1 MIIIKAPRLNE
12 ELELVPIS
20 ADNEKRYVNYFG
32 GVQAGF
38 PSPAEDFLGKKISLD
53 EKYISKPNSTYIIK
67 VRGNSMYPT
76 LQNGDIVIV
85 RSDKELQNNDIA
97 IVSIN
102 NSDYT
107 VKRFDKKNSQFVPD
121 NPKFKVIEVREE
133 DVVICL
139 GIVKHLI
146 RDF

>member
-1 MIIIKAPRLNE
+1 MKFIKAPRLNE
-12 ELELVPIS
+12 ELELVPFS
-20 ADNEKRYVNYFG
+20 NDSERRYVNYFG

-53 EKYISKPNSTYIIK
+53 EKYITKPNSTYIIK
-67 VRGNSMYPT
+67 IRGNSMHPT

-85 RSDKELQNNDIA
+85 RSDKELQDNDIA
-97 IVSIN
+97 IVSVN

-107 VKRFDKKNSQFVPD
+107 VKRFDKKNSLFIPD
-121 NPKFKVIEVREE
+121 NSKFKAIEVGEE

-146 RDF
+146 RDL

>member
-1 MIIIKAPRLNE
+1 MKLIKAPRLNE
-12 ELELVPIS
+12 ELELIPFS
-20 ADNEKRYVNYFG
+20 NDTEKRYVNYFG

-53 EKYISKPNSTYIIK
+53 EKYITKPNSTYIIK
-67 VRGNSMYPT
+67 IRGNSMHPT

-85 RSDKELQNNDIA
+85 RSDKELQDNDIA

-107 VKRFDKKNSQFVPD
+107 VKRFDKKNSQFIPD
-121 NPKFKVIEVREE
+121 NLKFKAIEVGEE

-146 RDF
+146 RDL

>member
-1 MIIIKAPRLNE
+1 MKIIKAPRLNE
-12 ELELVPIS
+12 ELELVPIC
-20 ADNEKRYVNYFG
+20 ADNEKRFVNYFG

-85 RSDKELQNNDIA
+85 RSDKELQNNDVA

-107 VKRFDKKNSQFVPD
+107 VKRFDKSKSQFIPD
-121 NPKFKVIEVREE
+121 NQKFKAIQVEEE

-139 GIVKHLI
+139 GVVKHLI

>member
-1 MIIIKAPRLNE
+1 MKLIKAPRLND
-12 ELELVPIS
+12 ELELIPFSIE
-20 ADNEKRYVNYFG
+20 NEKRFINYFG

-38 PSPAEDFLGKKISLD
+38 PSPAEDFIGKKISLD
-53 EKYISKPNSTYIIK
+53 EKYITKPNSTYIIK

-76 LQNGDIVIV
+76 LQNGDIVII
-85 RSDKELQNNDIA
+85 RSDKELQDNDVA

-107 VKRFDKKNSQFVPD
+107 VKRYIKKNSQFVPD
-121 NPKFKVIEVREE
+121 NPKFKVIEVGEE

>member
-1 MIIIKAPRLNE
+1 MKLIKAPRLND
-12 ELELVPIS
+12 ELELIPFSIE
-20 ADNEKRYVNYFG
+20 NEKRFINYFG

-38 PSPAEDFLGKKISLD
+38 PSPAEDFIGKKISLD
-53 EKYISKPNSTYIIK
+53 EKYITKPNSTYIIK

-76 LQNGDIVIV
+76 LQNGDIVII
-85 RSDKELQNNDIA
+85 RSDKELQDNDVA

-107 VKRFDKKNSQFVPD
+107 VKRYIKKNSQFVPD
-121 NPKFKVIEVREE
+121 NSKFKAIEVGEE

>member
-1 MIIIKAPRLNE
+1 MKLIKAPRLNE
-12 ELELVPIS
+12 ELELIPFS
-20 ADNEKRYVNYFG
+20 NDTEKRYVNYFG

-53 EKYISKPNSTYIIK
+53 EKYITKPNSTFIIK
-67 VRGNSMYPT
+67 IRGNSMYPT
-76 LQNGDIVIV
+76 LQNGDIVII
-85 RSDKELQNNDIA
+85 RSDKELQDNDIA

-107 VKRFDKKNSQFVPD
+107 VKRFDKKNSQFIPD
-121 NPKFKVIEVREE
+121 NLKFKAIEVGEE

>member
-1 MIIIKAPRLNE
+1 MKLIKAPRLND
-12 ELELVPIS
+12 ELELIPFS
-20 ADNEKRYVNYFG
+20 TDNEKRHVNYFG

-53 EKYISKPNSTYIIK
+53 EKYITKPNSTYIIK
-67 VRGNSMYPT
+67 IRGNSMHPT

-85 RSDKELQNNDIA
+85 RSDKELQDNDIA
-97 IVSIN
+97 IVSVN

-107 VKRFDKKNSQFVPD
+107 VKRFDKKNSQFIPD
-121 NPKFKVIEVREE
+121 NSKFKAIEVGEE

>member
-1 MIIIKAPRLNE
+1 MKLIKAPRLND
-12 ELELVPIS
+12 ELELVPFSNDI
-20 ADNEKRYVNYFG
+20 EKRYINYFG
-32 GVQAGF
+32 EVQAGF

-53 EKYISKPNSTYIIK
+53 EKYITKPNSTYIIK
-67 VRGNSMYPT
+67 VRGNSMHPT

-85 RSDKELQNNDIA
+85 CSDKELQDNDIA

-121 NPKFKVIEVREE
+121 NLKFKAIEVREE

>member
-1 MIIIKAPRLNE
+1 MKLIKAPRLNE
-12 ELELVPIS
+12 ELELVPFS
-20 ADNEKRYVNYFG
+20 NDTEKRYVNYFG

-53 EKYISKPNSTYIIK
+53 DKYITKPNSTYIIK
-67 VRGNSMYPT
+67 IRGNSMCPT

-85 RSDKELQNNDIA
+85 RSDKELQDNDIA

-107 VKRFDKKNSQFVPD
+107 VKRFDKKNSQFIPD
-121 NPKFKVIEVREE
+121 NLKFKAIEVGEE

>member
-1 MIIIKAPRLNE
+1 MKLIKAPRLND
-12 ELELVPIS
+12 ELELIPFS
-20 ADNEKRYVNYFG
+20 TENDKRHVNYFG
-32 GVQAGF
+32 GIQAGF
-38 PSPAEDFLGKKISLD
+38 PSPAEDFIGKKISLD
-53 EKYISKPNSTYIIK
+53 EKYITKPNSTYIIK
-67 VRGNSMYPT
+67 IRGNSMNPT
-76 LQNGDIVIV
+76 LQNGDIVII
-85 RSDKELQNNDIA
+85 RSDKELQDNDVA

-121 NPKFKVIEVREE
+121 NAKYKAIEVAEE

>member
-1 MIIIKAPRLNE
+1 MN
-12 ELELVPIS
+12 
-20 ADNEKRYVNYFG
+20 
-32 GVQAGF
+32 
-38 PSPAEDFLGKKISLD
+38 
-53 EKYISKPNSTYIIK
+53 
-67 VRGNSMYPT
+67 PT
-76 LQNGDIVIV
+76 LQNGDIVII
-85 RSDKELQNNDIA
+85 RSDKELQDNDVA

-121 NPKFKVIEVREE
+121 NAKYKAIEVAEE

>member
-1 MIIIKAPRLNE
+1 MKLIKAPRLNE
-12 ELELVPIS
+12 ELELIPFS
-20 ADNEKRYVNYFG
+20 NDTEKRYVNYFG

-53 EKYISKPNSTYIIK
+53 EKYITKPNSTYIIK
-67 VRGNSMYPT
+67 VRGNSMQPT

-85 RSDKELQNNDIA
+85 RSDKELQDNDIA
-97 IVSIN
+97 IVSVN

-107 VKRFDKKNSQFVPD
+107 VKRFDKKNSLFIPD
-121 NPKFKVIEVREE
+121 NSKFKAIEVGEE

-146 RDF
+146 RDL

>member
-1 MIIIKAPRLNE
+1 MKLIKAPRLNE
-12 ELELVPIS
+12 ELELVPFS
-20 ADNEKRYVNYFG
+20 NDSEKRYVNYFG

-53 EKYISKPNSTYIIK
+53 EKYITKPNSTYIIK
-67 VRGNSMYPT
+67 IRGNSMHPT

-85 RSDKELQNNDIA
+85 RSDKELQDNDIA

-107 VKRFDKKNSQFVPD
+107 VKRFDKKNSQFIPD
-121 NPKFKVIEVREE
+121 NLKFKAIEVGEE

-146 RDF
+146 RDL

>member
-1 MIIIKAPRLNE
+1 MKLIKAPRLND
-12 ELELVPIS
+12 ELELIPFSIE
-20 ADNEKRYVNYFG
+20 NEKRLINYFG

-53 EKYISKPNSTYIIK
+53 EKYITKPNSTYIIK
-67 VRGNSMYPT
+67 IRGNSMYPT
-76 LQNGDIVIV
+76 LLNGDIVIV
-85 RSDKELQNNDIA
+85 RSDKELQDNDIA
-97 IVSIN
+97 IISVN

-107 VKRFDKKNSQFVPD
+107 VKRFDKNKSQFIPD
-121 NPKFKVIEVREE
+121 NTKFKAIEIHEE

-139 GIVKHLI
+139 GVVKHLI

>member
-1 MIIIKAPRLNE
+1 MKLIKAPRLNE
-12 ELELVPIS
+12 ELELVPFS
-20 ADNEKRYVNYFG
+20 NDSEKRYVNYFG

-53 EKYISKPNSTYIIK
+53 EKYITKPNSTYIIK
-67 VRGNSMYPT
+67 IRGNSMHPT

-85 RSDKELQNNDIA
+85 RSDKELQDNDIA
-97 IVSIN
+97 IVSVN

-107 VKRFDKKNSQFVPD
+107 VKRFDKKNSLFIPD
-121 NPKFKVIEVREE
+121 NSKFKAIEVGEE

-146 RDF
+146 RDL

>member
-1 MIIIKAPRLNE
+1 MKIIKAPRLNE

-32 GVQAGF
+32 EVQAGF

-85 RSDKELQNNDIA
+85 RSDKELQNNDVA

-102 NSDYT
+102 NSEYT
-107 VKRFDKKNSQFVPD
+107 VKRFDKSKSQFIPD
-121 NPKFKVIEVREE
+121 NQKFKAIQVEEE

-139 GIVKHLI
+139 GVVKHLI

>member
-1 MIIIKAPRLNE
+1 MKLIKAPRLND
-12 ELELVPIS
+12 ELELIPFNTEN
-20 ADNEKRYVNYFG
+20 DKRHINYFG
-32 GVQAGF
+32 EVQAGF
-38 PSPAEDFLGKKISLD
+38 PSPAEDFIGKKISLD
-53 EKYISKPNSTYIIK
+53 EKYITKPNSTYIIK
-67 VRGNSMYPT
+67 IRGNSMNPT

-85 RSDKELQNNDIA
+85 RSDKELQDNDIA

-121 NPKFKVIEVREE
+121 NPKFKAIEVEEE